1 MIRMALAV
9 VAGGVV
15 GTLIRFGIATWV
27 SAHWPRHFYLAT
39 LAVNLLGCL
48 LIGYLYA
55 SFLARPDISPE
66 LRGGLIIGFLGA
78 LTTFSSFSLD
88 GLRLLE
94 SGQRA
99 AGKAQPRRGGAARQL
114 DRQPRGTEPRR
125 HGGIA
130 EPPGI
135 IGGTRRPR
143 LRAEQCLP
151 GDGLG
156 RSHAR

>member
-15 GTLIRFGIATWV
+15 GTLIRFGVSTWV
-27 SAHWPRHFYLAT
+27 SVQWPKHFYLAT
-39 LAVNLLGCL
+39 LAVNVLGCL

-55 SFLARPDISPE
+55 SFLQRPDLSPE

-94 SGQRA
+94 SGQA
-99 AGKAQPRRGGAARQL
+99 ATALSYIGVSVFGGLLAAWAGL
-114 DRQPRGTEPRR
+114 
-125 HGGIA
+125 A
-130 EPPGI
+130 LA
-135 IGGTRRPR
+135 R
-143 LRAEQCLP
+143 L
-151 GDGLG
+151 
-156 RSHAR
+156 

>member
-15 GTLIRFGIATWV
+15 GTLMRFGVATWV
-27 SAHWPRHFYLAT
+27 SAQWPRHFYLAT

-55 SFLARPDISPE
+55 FFLARPDISPE

-94 SGQRA
+94 SGQFATAFGYIGVSVVGGLLA
-99 AGKAQPRRGGAARQL
+99 AWAGLTLARL
-114 DRQPRGTEPRR
+114 
-125 HGGIA
+125 
-130 EPPGI
+130 
-135 IGGTRRPR
+135 
-143 LRAEQCLP
+143 
-151 GDGLG
+151 
-156 RSHAR
+156 